1 MELLGVVVL
10 SIFGYYAVGM
20 LASFRRGM
28 LERGWRMVTVGAI
41 ILALAQIPFLV
52 ASFSSSPFA
61 SLLMYSG
68 NISRFIGIIFLIVGF
83 RDQYRIWRPDR
94 KNNFSNYESNATIER

>member
-1 MELLGVVVL
+1 MELLGIVVL
-10 SIFGYYAVGM
+10 SIFGYYAIGM

-41 ILALAQIPFLV
+41 ILALAQIPFLL
-52 ASFSSSPFA
+52 ASFSPVSFA
-61 SLLMYSG
+61 SLLMYAG
-68 NISRFIGIIFLIVGF
+68 NICRLVGIIFLIAGF

-94 KNNFSNYESNATIER
+94 KNHYSSYESNATIER